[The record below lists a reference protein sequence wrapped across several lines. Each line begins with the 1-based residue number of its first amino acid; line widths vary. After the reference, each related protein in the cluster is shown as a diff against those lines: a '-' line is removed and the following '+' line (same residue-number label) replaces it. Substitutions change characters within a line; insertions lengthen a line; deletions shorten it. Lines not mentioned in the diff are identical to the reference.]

1 MGVLQRFERSLGG
14 LVEGAFAR
22 IFGGHVQ
29 PVEVAAALTREAEDK
44 KAIVGAGRVLVPNTY
59 VVELGDAD
67 TDRLTEY
74 DEPLRVELAAM
85 LREAAVEQGWSFVGP
100 VEVRLERAAGLGTGV
115 FRVRSSVVAAA
126 PDAQSP
132 GGQPLGGQSPGGQSP
147 GGQPLGG
154 QSPGGQPLGGQSET
168 AGTSAGEAATPAAPP
183 ARPSGRHVP
192 LVVTP
197 RPTPSPVAVASGVAW
212 VAGPHLVV
220 LGHGPAAAEL
230 DRTVR
235 LTGPVAVI
243 GRGAE
248 ADVQLTDT
256 GVSRRHAEVRLTTP
270 PTLVDLG
277 STNGTRLNSQPVA
290 RGDLRDG
297 DRIGVGTSELVF
309 RTGEP
314 A

>member
-85 LREAAVEQGWSFVGP
+85 LKEAAAEQGWSFVGP
-100 VEVRLERAAGLGTGV
+100 VEVRLERTAGLGTGV

-126 PDAQSP
+126 PGA
-132 GGQPLGGQSPGGQSP
+132 QSPGGQSP
-147 GGQPLGG
+147 SGQP
-154 QSPGGQPLGGQSET
+154 ET
-168 AGTSAGEAATPAAPP
+168 AGASADEAAAPAAAP

-270 PTLVDLG
+270 PSLVDLG

>member
-85 LREAAVEQGWSFVGP
+85 LREAAAEQGWSFVGP
-100 VEVRLERAAGLGTGV
+100 VEVRLERTAGLGTGV

-126 PDAQSP
+126 PDALSPGVQSP
-132 GGQPLGGQSPGGQSP
+132 GVQSPGAQSPEAQSPGAPSLGGQS
-147 GGQPLGG
+147 LGG
-154 QSPGGQPLGGQSET
+154 QRET
-168 AGTSAGEAATPAAPP
+168 PDEFAGEVAAPAAPP

-197 RPTPSPVAVASGVAW
+197 RPTPSPVAAASEVAR

-235 LTGPVAVI
+235 LTGQVAVI

>member
-126 PDAQSP
+126 PDA
-132 GGQPLGGQSPGGQSP
+132 QSP

>member
-1 MGVLQRFERSLGG
+1 MGVLQRFERTLGG
-14 LVEGAFAR
+14 LVEGTFAR

-29 PVEVAAALTREAEDK
+29 PVEVAAALTREAQDK
-44 KAIVGAGRVLVPNTY
+44 KAIVGAGRVLVPNAY

-85 LREAAVEQGWSFVGP
+85 LKEAAAEQGWSFVGP
-100 VEVRLERAAGLGTGV
+100 VEVRLERTAGLGTGV

-126 PDAQSP
+126 PGA
-132 GGQPLGGQSPGGQSP
+132 QSPGGQSP
-147 GGQPLGG
+147 GR
-154 QSPGGQPLGGQSET
+154 QSPGGQPET
-168 AGTSAGEAATPAAPP
+168 AGASADEAAAP

-192 LVVTP
+192 LVLTP
-197 RPTPSPVAVASGVAW
+197 HPTPSPVAAASG

-243 GRGAE
+243 GRGAD
-248 ADVQLTDT
+248 ADIQLTDT

-270 PTLVDLG
+270 PSLVDLG

-309 RTGEP
+309 RTGDP

>member
-29 PVEVAAALTREAEDK
+29 PVEVAAALNREAEDK

-126 PDAQSP
+126 PDA
-132 GGQPLGGQSPGGQSP
+132 
-147 GGQPLGG
+147 